1 LTNGIA
7 SNSSSPAA
15 TPTRPFTP
23 ISQFNEPT
31 LTTLNQPNIENTPP
45 PPPPQTTTA
54 TTTTTEMNINI
65 EENVKITVDE
75 ENVASTEEI
84 SMVISTEKI
93 ETDQQVEVEAS
104 IEQNEVVNINVD
116 NLNEQQTTE

>member
-1 LTNGIA
+1 MTNGIA

-31 LTTLNQPNIENTPP
+31 LATLNQPNIENTPP
-45 PPPPQTTTA
+45 PPPPTTTA
-54 TTTTTEMNINI
+54 TTVTTEMNTSI

-93 ETDQQVEVEAS
+93 ETDQQVELETP
-104 IEQNEVVNINVD
+104 IEQNEVENINVD